1 MRTAFATA
9 WTLLAITLLS
19 LITFVPRTALAA
31 GTFQIQPNEVQENRR
46 TKPEVDDQDPDYD
59 PKGEWSIRAVLTLPK
74 PPATPDIPV
83 TLYFSKVAVYER
95 VFEKPGEEARM
106 TTRDLGTA
114 LSWQVPTQAG
124 EFAYLGKPTSKT
136 IWTFDLKRNEYF
148 EAGEYR
154 VKLMGPDGQIGQE
167 QTLKL
172 KGINK
177 KIYRGAMD
185 FTTNVKSGVDA
196 GTKVAKKDDDDKY
209 TPPPQDVKPEGTA
222 DPMFGNGEKTP
233 EEEIK
238 QRPHGCGCSVPAS
251 AAGAPIAFAVA
262 SAAIGLVLFRSG
274 ARRRKR
280 R

>member
-1 MRTAFATA
+1 MRTAIATA
-9 WTLLAITLLS
+9 WTLVAITLVS
-19 LITFVPRTALAA
+19 LLTFVPRTALAA

-46 TKPEVDDQDPDYD
+46 KKPEVDDQDPDFD

-74 PPATPDIPV
+74 PPPTPDIAV
-83 TLYFSKVAVYER
+83 TLYFSKTTVYER
-95 VFEKPGEEARM
+95 VFEKPGEEPKM
-106 TTRDLGTA
+106 TSRDLGTA

-124 EFAYLGKPTSKT
+124 EFAYLGKPTTKT
-136 IWTFDLKRNEYF
+136 IWTFDLKRNEFF

-196 GTKVAKKDDDDKY
+196 GTKVAKKDDDDDHS
-209 TPPPQDVKPEGTA
+209 TPAQPEIKPEGTA
-222 DPMFGNGEKTP
+222 DSMFGNGEKTP
-233 EEEIK
+233 EEEVK
-238 QRPHGCGCSVPAS
+238 QRPHGCGCAIPGGAT
-251 AAGAPIAFAVA
+251 APLGAGVA
-262 SAAIGLVLFRSG
+262 SLALGLAFV
-274 ARRRKR
+274 RRRR
-280 R
+280 RG

>member
-1 MRTAFATA
+1 MRTAIQTA
-9 WTLLAITLLS
+9 WTLLAVTILS
-19 LITFVPRTALAA
+19 IFTFVPRTAFAA
-31 GTFQIQPNEVQENRR
+31 GTFTIQPNEVQENRR
-46 TKPEVDDQDPDYD
+46 KKPEVDDQDPDYD

-74 PPATPDIPV
+74 PPATPDIAV
-83 TLYFSKVAVYER
+83 TLYFSKVSVYER
-95 VFEKPGEEARM
+95 VFEKPGEEPRM

-114 LSWQVPTQAG
+114 LAWQVPTQAG
-124 EFAYLGKPTSKT
+124 EFAYLGKPTTKT

-196 GTKVAKKDDDDKY
+196 GAKTVAKNDDDDKSA
-209 TPPPQDVKPEGTA
+209 PPQQDIKPEGNA
-222 DPMFGNGEKTP
+222 DSMFGSGEKTP
-233 EEEIK
+233 EEEVK
-238 QRPHGCGCSVPAS
+238 TRPHGCGCSVPAS
-251 AAGAPIAFAVA
+251 APFAPAVALGLA
-262 SAAIGLVLFRSG
+262 SAAIGIVI
-274 ARRRKR
+274 ARRRSR